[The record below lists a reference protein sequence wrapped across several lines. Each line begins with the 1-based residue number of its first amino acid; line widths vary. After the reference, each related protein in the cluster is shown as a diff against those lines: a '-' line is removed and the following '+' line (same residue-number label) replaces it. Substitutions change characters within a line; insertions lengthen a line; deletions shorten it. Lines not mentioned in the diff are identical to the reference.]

1 MYKIISC
8 LHFSYYAN
16 EAGLIDREENLPEDE
31 RTKLHVNTKRPIH
44 SDPDMFYPV
53 INFIDFEK
61 YLLDQCKGENYLE
74 GPDIGVIVVSSE
86 LGRKN

>member
-1 MYKIISC
+1 
-8 LHFSYYAN
+8 
-16 EAGLIDREENLPEDE
+16 
-31 RTKLHVNTKRPIH
+31 
-44 SDPDMFYPV
+44 MFYPV